1 MNTKFIHLFF
11 FLTSGLLCGSA
22 LAQRASPSPEDHFAG
37 VDARG
42 DQGMGFSH
50 ERTTHHFHL
59 FSDGG
64 SIEISSN
71 DAADAES
78 QKAIRDHL
86 SMIAE
91 RFSQGDFSIP
101 MFIHAT
107 IPPGIET
114 MKRLNKR
121 LSYSV
126 RNTTGGAE
134 IRITTVD
141 ADAIR
146 AVHEFLKFQITDHRT
161 GDSLETQK

>member
-1 MNTKFIHLFF
+1 MNIKVIHLLF
-11 FLTSGLLCGSA
+11 FLTSGLFCGSA
-22 LAQRASPSPEDHFAG
+22 LAQQASLRQEDHFAG
-37 VDARG
+37 VEARG

-64 SIEISSN
+64 SIEIASN

-91 RFSQGDFSIP
+91 RFSQGDFAIP

-121 LSYSV
+121 ISCLAAAYRLSQLEDTPTAEV
-126 RNTTGGAE
+126 RKME
-134 IRITTVD
+134 IV
-141 ADAIR
+141 
-146 AVHEFLKFQITDHRT
+146 LKRS
-161 GDSLETQK
+161 SLHWVRQNQ